1 MSFQTLISASELD
14 HLCRTETD
22 VVILDA
28 RFHLDDEDWGD
39 RAFAE
44 SHIPGAQR
52 ASLAT
57 DLSGP
62 IIEGVTGRRPFPA
75 SSRLRA
81 HCSIVGHRAD
91 NSGGR
96 LRRRSRV
103 DGGISCVAHDA
114 LDRSRRGGCS
124 RWRPASLGT
133 CRVLDD
139 V

>member
-1 MSFQTLISASELD
+1 MSFQTLITASELD

-62 IIEGVTGRRPFPA
+62 IIEGITGRRPFPA
-75 SSRLRA
+75 S
-81 HCSIVGHRAD
+81 AD
-91 NSGGR
+91 FERTVRSWGIGPTTQVVVYDADR
-96 LRRRSRV
+96 GLMAASRV
-103 DGGISCVAHDA
+103 W
-114 LDRSRRGGCS
+114 LMM
-124 RWRPASLGT
+124 RWIGH
-133 CRVLDD
+133 
-139 V
+139 